1 MKATVESLNEVQSRI
16 KVEVTSD
23 TVDQAFDNAYKK
35 LQKKARI
42 QGFRPGKAPIGMIR
56 KMYGG
61 GVAAEIAE
69 KLINDH
75 LFSAMQENN
84 IRPIASPVIE
94 ESATPTPGS
103 DFLFSAVVDLMP
115 QLNFDDYKGL
125 EVEITTRSVGDED
138 VERELQALQK
148 QHGSK
153 SSVPAEQGAKA
164 GHVVTLSQKAALD
177 GSPLGKMTF
186 DEGQVTLGE
195 GQLLPGLEEA
205 LTGMKAGESKLAT
218 VAVPQDYQDDDLA
231 GKSLELDLA
240 IHSLEQIDLP
250 ALDDDLAKDLGFDN
264 LELLRT
270 DIRKQLE
277 DRFKDA
283 RKQQLENKILDIILG
298 KHPFQVPPAMVDQVI
313 DSMIGELPIQDEK
326 ARRHALTD
334 QRYRD
339 HFKEEAKRRTQNTL
353 ILWHVSQ
360 KENLEVSEEDISK
373 RLDEIISGAGGGDP
387 KQLASM
393 RQNLEPRLRENMV
406 FEKSME
412 FLIDSANIKET
423 PVSGTSS

>member
-1 MKATVESLNEVQSRI
+1 MKATVESINEVQSRI

-23 TVDQAFDNAYKK
+23 TVDQAFDNAYRK

-42 QGFRPGKAPIGMIR
+42 QGFRPGKAPLGMIR

-75 LFSAMQENN
+75 LFSAMQENS

-94 ESATPTPGS
+94 DSATPTPGT
-103 DFLFSAVVDLMP
+103 DFGFSAVVDLMP
-115 QLNFDDYKGL
+115 QLNFDDYKDL
-125 EVEITTRSVGDED
+125 EVEITTRSVADQD

-153 SSVPAEQGAKA
+153 SSVPNDKGAED
-164 GHVVTLSQKAALD
+164 GHVVTLSQRASLD
-177 GSPLGKMTF
+177 GQPLDKMTF
-186 DEGQVTLGE
+186 EEGLVTLGE

-205 LTGMKAGESKLAT
+205 IAGMKAGESKVAT
-218 VAVPQDYQDDDLA
+218 VNVPDDYEDDDLA
-231 GKSLELDLA
+231 GKSLELALTVHG
-240 IHSLEQIDLP
+240 IEHIDLP
-250 ALDDDLAKDLGFDN
+250 ALDDDLAKDLGFDS
-264 LELLRT
+264 LELLQA

-277 DRFKDA
+277 DRCKDA
-283 RKQQLENKILDIILG
+283 NKQQLENKILDLILG
-298 KHPFQVPPAMVDQVI
+298 KHPFKVPPAMVDQVI

-326 ARRHALTD
+326 AKHQALTD

-360 KENLEVSEEDISK
+360 KEKLEVKEEDINK
-373 RLDEIISGAGGGDP
+373 RLDEIISGADGGDP

-393 RQNLEPRLRENMV
+393 RQSLEPRLRENMV

-412 FLIDSANIKET
+412 FLIDHANVKEKEASE
-423 PVSGTSS
+423 PSD